1 MTKHLQFPD
10 PHQQQHRELQ
20 VLHEVARTL
29 PSSLDLDQVLRGIMQ
44 QMSQAFL
51 PESWSLLTLDEEAQ
65 QLVFAAGAEET
76 LVHKR
81 IPVGEGVAGW
91 VALHGEPLILNN
103 PQQDARYLAD
113 ADAANH
119 GKRAAESVVCLPLRA
134 RGSTQGVI
142 QLVNCKMEELRP
154 QQIFLLQ
161 ALCDYAAI
169 AIQNARVLEQ
179 VQRLTITD
187 DCTGLYN
194 ARHMYAMLDSALERC
209 TKKHQPVGL
218 IFLDLDH
225 FKEVNDT
232 HGHLHGSKLL
242 AEVATLI
249 RNNIGPLCSAF
260 RYGGDEF
267 VILLPNMG
275 KESCINTAR
284 LLLETIQKTSFLAE
298 SGLAVRLGASFGVAC
313 APEDGRSL
321 HEVIRAADTAMYAVK
336 NSTRNGVQAAGA
348 AQGAAPMEPGLQA
361 VPARSRHEL

>member
-1 MTKHLQFPD
+1 MTKHIQFPD

-29 PSSLDLDQVLRGIMQ
+29 TSSLDLDQVLRGILQ

-51 PESWSLLTLDEEAQ
+51 PENWSLLTLDEETQ
-65 QLVFAAGAEET
+65 QLVYAAGAEET
-76 LVHKR
+76 LEHKR
-81 IPVGEGVAGW
+81 IPVGEGIVGW
-91 VALHGEPLILNN
+91 VAQHGEPLILNN

-113 ADAANH
+113 ANAADN
-119 GKRAAESVVCLPLRA
+119 GKRPAESVVCLPLRA
-134 RGSTQGVI
+134 RGRTQGVI

-154 QQIFLLQ
+154 QQVFLLQ

-187 DCTGLYN
+187 DCTGLHN
-194 ARHMYAMLDSALERC
+194 ARHMYAMLESALERC
-209 TKKHQPVGL
+209 AKKHQPVGL

-232 HGHLHGSKLL
+232 HGHLYGSKLL

-267 VILLPNMG
+267 VILLPNLG
-275 KESCINTAR
+275 KESCMNTAR
-284 LLLETIQKTSFLAE
+284 LLLEMLQEKEFLQEA
-298 SGLAVRLGASFGVAC
+298 GLRVRLSASIGVAC
-313 APEDGRSL
+313 APEDGQTL
-321 HEVIRAADTAMYAVK
+321 HAVIRAADSAMYAVK
-336 NSTRNGVQAAGA
+336 NSTRNGVQGAGN
-348 AQGAAPMEPGLQA
+348 APATKGLHT
-361 VPARSRHEL
+361 VPARSRHEI

>member
-1 MTKHLQFPD
+1 VTKHLQFPD

-29 PSSLDLDQVLRGIMQ
+29 TASLDLDQVLRGIMQ

-51 PESWSLLTLDEEAQ
+51 PESWTLLTLDEEAQ

-76 LVHKR
+76 LEHKR

-113 ADAANH
+113 PQQS
-119 GKRAAESVVCLPLRA
+119 GQGRRAADSVVCLPLRA
-134 RGSTQGVI
+134 RGRTQGVI

-194 ARHMYAMLDSALERC
+194 ARHMYAMLELALERC
-209 TKKHQPVGL
+209 AKKHQPVGL

-242 AEVATLI
+242 AEVATLV

-275 KESCINTAR
+275 KESCMSTAR
-284 LLLETIQKTSFLAE
+284 LLLDLIQKTSFLAE
-298 SGLAVRLGASFGVAC
+298 AGLAVRLGASFGVAC
-313 APEDGRSL
+313 APEDGQGL
-321 HEVIRAADTAMYAVK
+321 HAIIRAADAAMYAVK
-336 NSTRNGVQAAGA
+336 NSTRNGVQGAGSTPA
-348 AQGAAPMEPGLQA
+348 TAGLQA
-361 VPARSRHEL
+361 VPAHSRHEL